1 MIPVISASK
10 IYSTLGNENSLIP
23 LAIKDIA
30 NSTGLTAASYIAG
43 DQTEGRDRFIDE
55 FGTQAIW
62 LFGIPFYKKLLDL
75 AMFKSI
81 GFDPKVD
88 VRILKNPDI
97 FKKAIEHAP
106 TEEIKASLEKIG
118 KSQKNTK
125 LFKGLSFGKFV
136 ASTFLTIASYY
147 GLTKFRHHNTEKH
160 IKEEFLK
167 KQAELKKGQTQ
178 PQNPQF
184 SQHSKGFGQ
193 LQNVPTAFG
202 NVHRNTSSNNKDQN
216 PSFTGIQDFMFSPTK
231 NLMIVDGS
239 ITAERI
245 FESRNLQDTIGYI
258 VKEGSFW
265 AFMYLLGGR
274 IQKYVENT
282 TEKKHNMNIQLD
294 SRVIESEELKNA
306 LKNKELPTILQA
318 FKDLKTDV
326 NIYDFICNPL
336 NKDNVIVKMAKMS
349 DIIKVTDNKT
359 PTGGTFSKLMQKLF
373 PQKDLNSAVDTRA
386 YVDLDQ
392 VKGINEKLGKLY
404 EQFNT
409 FKSKAAG
416 KSEDELLTAFLK
428 DLKKYKR
435 ISVLKNIGACIGALG
450 VVCPAI
456 MLALRFCSKDN
467 REFKVKSQIE
477 EQLAK
482 DIQSG
487 KIKV

>member
-43 DQTEGRDRFIDE
+43 DQAEGRDRFIDE

-62 LFGIPFYKKLLDL
+62 LFGIPFYKKVLDL

-88 VRILKNPDI
+88 VRLLKNPDI
-97 FKKAIEHAP
+97 YKKAIEHAP
-106 TEEIKASLEKIG
+106 TEEIKSAFEKIG
-118 KSQKNTK
+118 KSQKNIK

-136 ASTFLTIASYY
+136 ASTFLTVASYY
-147 GLTKFRHHNTEKH
+147 GLTKFRHQNTEKH

-349 DIIKVTDNKT
+349 DLIKVTDNKT
-359 PTGGTFSKLMQKLF
+359 PTGGTLSKLMQKLF
-373 PQKDLNSAVDTRA
+373 PQKDLNSSVDTRA
-386 YVDLDQ
+386 YIDLDQ
-392 VKGINEKLGKLY
+392 VKDINEKLGKLY
-404 EQFNT
+404 EQFNN

-416 KSEDELLTAFLK
+416 KSEDEILTTFLK

-456 MLALRFCSKDN
+456 MLALRFYNKDN
-467 REFKVKSQIE
+467 REFKVKAQLE